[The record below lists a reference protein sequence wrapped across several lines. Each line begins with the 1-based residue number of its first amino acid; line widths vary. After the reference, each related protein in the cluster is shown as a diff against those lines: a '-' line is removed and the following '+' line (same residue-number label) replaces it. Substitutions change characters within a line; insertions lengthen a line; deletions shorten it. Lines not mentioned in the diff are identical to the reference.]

1 MLCDLSALKNQ
12 KSLLFTQISSTVDPQ
27 EQASL
32 RKLLAPIKVKIR
44 NFHSAEKHR
53 KKRWLFKKLWVHAMP
68 FSLLFFALEHY
79 GNDRH
84 WIPLIKMYH

>member
-1 MLCDLSALKNQ
+1 MKHPKHLPTVLFSQKEIKQVKHDMLCDLSALKNQ

-53 KKRWLFKKLWVHAMP
+53 KKRWLF
-68 FSLLFFALEHY
+68 
-79 GNDRH
+79 
-84 WIPLIKMYH
+84 